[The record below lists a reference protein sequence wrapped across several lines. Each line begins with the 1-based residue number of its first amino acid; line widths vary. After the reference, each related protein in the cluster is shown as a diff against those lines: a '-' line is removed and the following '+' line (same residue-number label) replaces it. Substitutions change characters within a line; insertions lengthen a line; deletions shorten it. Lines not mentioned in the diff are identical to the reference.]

1 MLKAKSYRL
10 RERRGERKKEKIGYG
25 ERKDNRLY
33 QESLAGGIE
42 NLLLV
47 FEDYASGFFR
57 GDVAYLLSGVAGCFL
72 LWVAPLFTRIGL
84 SR

>member
-1 MLKAKSYRL
+1 MV
-10 RERRGERKKEKIGYG
+10 

-47 FEDYASGFFR
+47 CEDYASGFFR
-57 GDVAYLLSGVAGCFL
+57 VMLLTYFQVLPAVFCCGSSFVHQDRFA
-72 LWVAPLFTRIGL
+72 R
-84 SR
+84 

>member
-57 GDVAYLLSGVAGCFL
+57 GDVAYLLSGVAGCFCCGSSF
-72 LWVAPLFTRIGL
+72 VHQDRFAR
-84 SR
+84 